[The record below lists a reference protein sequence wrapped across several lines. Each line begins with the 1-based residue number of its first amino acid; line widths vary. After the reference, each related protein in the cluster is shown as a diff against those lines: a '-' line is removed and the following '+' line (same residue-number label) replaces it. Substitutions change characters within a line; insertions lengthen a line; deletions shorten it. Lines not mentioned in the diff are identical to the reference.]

1 MKSYFLPIV
10 MASLLLAGCSAAY
23 KTGQTPD
30 DVYYSTNQNGVSS
43 ETETARETPRRT
55 QQITNDG
62 GYQSYFQ
69 DEDDAYL
76 RMKVRNGGRWSSI
89 DDLDYWYGYN
99 GGCQCNSSW
108 GFYNNFN
115 SFNRPFGFNTFA
127 YTNYYNPWSVNNWYN
142 PGYYY
147 PVIIVNKRPVY
158 TNSSRPGLTGYSNRT
173 FDRGLGNT
181 RNSRNTQSYSNSQ
194 FRTIFSGS
202 NKNSNNSNS
211 SSSYERPTRTF
222 TPSSNSN
229 SNSSSGSS
237 NSGSSRTSSGSS
249 SSSSSGRGGRGGN

>member
-1 MKSYFLPIV
+1 MKKYFLPIV

-30 DVYYSTNQNGVSS
+30 DVYYSTGRNVVTS
-43 ETETARETPRRT
+43 ETAKETPR
-55 QQITNDG
+55 TNPQPTSDG
-62 GYQSYFQ
+62 AYKSYFQ

-76 RMKVRNGGRWSSI
+76 RMKVRNGGKWSSI

-99 GGCQCNSSW
+99 GGCQCNNSW
-108 GFYNNFN
+108 GTYNTFN

-127 YTNYYNPWSVNNWYN
+127 YTNYYNPWSVNNWFN
-142 PGYYY
+142 SGYYY

-158 TNSSRPGLTGYSNRT
+158 TNSSRPGLTGYTNKT
-173 FDRGLGNT
+173 YDRGLGNS
-181 RNSRNTQSYSNSQ
+181 RNSRNTRSYSNSQ
-194 FRTIFSGS
+194 FRTIFSG
-202 NKNSNNSNS
+202 NSKSSNSNS
-211 SSSYERPTRTF
+211 SESYDRPTRTF

-229 SNSSSGSS
+229 SSSGSSSGSS
-237 NSGSSRTSSGSS
+237 RSSSGSSSS